1 VEHKHQIVFLHSI
14 KEGPASQSYGLQ
26 VAALAGVPEPVIKTA
41 KRYLVKLEQESIGTH
56 SVAGKLQ
63 RDLFVN
69 ELAMIQGLGESP
81 KMPESELEHPVLAML
96 RKIVPDD
103 LSPKQAL
110 EELYVLKQ
118 AAGKE

>member
-1 VEHKHQIVFLHSI
+1 
-14 KEGPASQSYGLQ
+14 
-26 VAALAGVPEPVIKTA
+26 VPEPVIKTA